1 MWTIGNFH
9 LEIVSRP
16 RPPYFHITNPNF
28 YDKSGDSESGAM
40 VTDRFENLRVRP
52 GNNVYTVVKFYANT
66 RLQKCNC
73 LLTVGSNSDRLQK
86 IRLLRSSVWH
96 EI

>member
-1 MWTIGNFH
+1 VDDWKFPFRDRFPAPPPNFH
-9 LEIVSRP
+9 
-16 RPPYFHITNPNF
+16 FTNPNF
-28 YDKSGDSESGAM
+28 YDKSGTPNLGQT

-52 GNNVYTVVKFYANT
+52 GNNVYTVVKFYAST
-66 RLQKCNC
+66 RLQKRNC
-73 LLTVGSNSDRLQK
+73 LLTVGSNPDRLQQ